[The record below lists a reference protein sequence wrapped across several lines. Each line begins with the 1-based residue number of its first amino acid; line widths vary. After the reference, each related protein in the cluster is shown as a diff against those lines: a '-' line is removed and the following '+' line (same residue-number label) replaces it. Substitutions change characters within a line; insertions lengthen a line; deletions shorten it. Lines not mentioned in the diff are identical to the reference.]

1 MRRFAVAAF
10 AVLVTAAFAAA
21 ASAAAP
27 RLILVDQ
34 GGLKRPIVLAN
45 WDENGSLLSDSNQ
58 GRPVRKAA
66 LRNRPSFR
74 LSFMWGPEWEDY
86 VAQGQ
91 PLAAL
96 RSSWTEFHGR
106 FWPAVGAKPAVID
119 LGHGVVRGARI
130 ATQIQLRIMRKAP
143 RPNSRSL
150 APSAET
156 ALVARP
162 DAAATIAACAI
173 RSSCSTSTAR

>member
-96 RSSWTEFHGR
+96 RS
-106 FWPAVGAKPAVID
+106 
-119 LGHGVVRGARI
+119 RG
-130 ATQIQLRIMRKAP
+130 
-143 RPNSRSL
+143 
-150 APSAET
+150 
-156 ALVARP
+156 
-162 DAAATIAACAI
+162 
-173 RSSCSTSTAR
+173 RSSMAASGPRSARSRRSSILGTGSSAAPDRDADPTSDHAKGTASELALASSQCRDSPRSPP